1 MAAMQ
6 VIDGWYATIVA
17 KTLAA
22 KEADLKCAKSRC
34 RLAARL
40 HRSVQ
45 KDVRAAEKEV
55 RRWQRKATEGR
66 IHCPRLKALMSV
78 APMGVAPMGG
88 APMGVDASEDSSEST
103 SSSEE
108 EEAMTTSSSSAS
120 QSTASSSGD
129 VSAQSSSAVVEVVVS
144 QSTLASSGKV
154 TEQER
159 VEAQSCTMSD
169 ASFRSFLADCD
180 IFD

>member
-22 KEADLKCAKSRC
+22 KEADLKRAKDRC

-45 KDVRAAEKEV
+45 KDVRHAEKEV
-55 RRWQRKATEGR
+55 RRWQRKATAGR

-78 APMGVAPMGG
+78 APTGVAPMG
-88 APMGVDASEDSSEST
+88 VDTSEDSSEST

-120 QSTASSSGD
+120 QSTVVAS
-129 VSAQSSSAVVEVVVS
+129 QSTVVESQSTLVAS

-159 VEAQSCTMSD
+159 IEAQSCTMSD
-169 ASFRSFLADCD
+169 ASFRSFLAECD
-180 IFD
+180 IFV